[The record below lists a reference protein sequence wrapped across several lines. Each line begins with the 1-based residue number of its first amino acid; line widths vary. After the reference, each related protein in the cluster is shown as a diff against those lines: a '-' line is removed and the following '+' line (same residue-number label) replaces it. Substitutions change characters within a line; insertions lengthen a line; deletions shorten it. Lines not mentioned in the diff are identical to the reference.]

1 MVLELRV
8 FLLPGSTIFGS
19 LRNLLFLLLY
29 VNWETETRR
38 YYEIVYPLPSEHKSA
53 TTMWKEDE
61 CQWFSSN
68 DQECVSPRFSPS
80 YEATRYG
87 ERNREGLLSK
97 RCISPG
103 NASSRMNTL
112 FDVAWT
118 RKSSHNNV
126 EKLLLKRLISGK
138 TRWRNVFFD
147 VTSSRGKRNK
157 LCAWK
162 RSKRRLLCTSRLLNV
177 APHVE
182 RDWEQACIYIY
193 PVTGFRKA
201 VCRYSVIRKKWNGE
215 TWHLHIL
222 S

>member
-1 MVLELRV
+1 MNYQILFDTFTLCQKYS
-8 FLLPGSTIFGS
+8 FKTFMHINSILPCKIHVTYSVGENACRF
-19 LRNLLFLLLY
+19 
-29 VNWETETRR
+29 
-38 YYEIVYPLPSEHKSA
+38 
-53 TTMWKEDE
+53 
-61 CQWFSSN
+61 FSGGIY
-68 DQECVSPRFSPS
+68 CC
-80 YEATRYG
+80 
-87 ERNREGLLSK
+87 L

-162 RSKRRLLCTSRLLNV
+162 RSKRRLLCLFTSRKGK
-177 APHVE
+177 E
-182 RDWEQACIYIY
+182 SI
-193 PVTGFRKA
+193 PVLRH
-201 VCRYSVIRKKWNGE
+201 Y
-215 TWHLHIL
+215 
-222 S
+222 